1 MLSMALYDIAYAA
14 ALLLGAALLVESI
27 EIATSRKKH
36 IGFPASVA
44 FFLPSAVLF
53 FFAIVIQ
60 DLILGIEKKR
70 LMREIEELKTEVK
83 KPMRKTPAKKTAAL
97 KAPVKARRGKKKR

>member
-1 MLSMALYDIAYAA
+1 M
-14 ALLLGAALLVESI
+14 
-27 EIATSRKKH
+27 
-36 IGFPASVA
+36 A

-60 DLILGIEKKR
+60 DLILGIVSFFGIVFGIANAYVALEEQEEHGYEERLEKKR